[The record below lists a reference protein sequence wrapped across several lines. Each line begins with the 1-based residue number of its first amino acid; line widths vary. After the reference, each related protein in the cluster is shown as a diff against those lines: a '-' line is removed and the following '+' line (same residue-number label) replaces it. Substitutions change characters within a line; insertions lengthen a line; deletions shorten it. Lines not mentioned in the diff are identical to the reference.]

1 MGANVGQ
8 LIKQFGAG
16 TGLSDADR
24 EFAMQMAGSKITLT
38 EQALRKIL
46 DINDRAANKII
57 DTHNKTYGKVKTNIP
72 LTVDKPVGI
81 APPPAAA
88 SQIPTNVA
96 PAKPAAATLAPVDK
110 QALDWAN
117 ANPKDPRSLQI
128 KQRLGQ

>member
-1 MGANVGQ
+1 
-8 LIKQFGAG
+8 
-16 TGLSDADR
+16 
-24 EFAMQMAGSKITLT
+24 
-38 EQALRKIL
+38 L
-46 DINDRAANKII
+46 DINDRASRNVIER
-57 DTHNKTYGKVKTNIP
+57 HNKSVKGIKTNIP
-72 LTVDKPVGI
+72 LEVEIPNAV

-96 PAKPAAATLAPVDK
+96 PAKPAAATLAPADK